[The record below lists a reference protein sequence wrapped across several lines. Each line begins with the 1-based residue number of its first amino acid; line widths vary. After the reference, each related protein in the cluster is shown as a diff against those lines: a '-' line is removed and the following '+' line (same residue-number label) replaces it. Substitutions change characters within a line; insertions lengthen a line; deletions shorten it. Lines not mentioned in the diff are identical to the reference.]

1 MVFCIVTPFSYS
13 KFIMKNCCG
22 IEMKARIFSGIFAK
36 DIMVL
41 ILAVFFYFSTN
52 EKAIYK
58 IPRDFRFFLDLYS
71 EKENHAIV

>member
-1 MVFCIVTPFSYS
+1 
-13 KFIMKNCCG
+13 MKNCCG
-22 IEMKARIFSGIFAK
+22 IEMKARIFSRIFSRIIAT

-58 IPRDFRFFLDLYS
+58 IPGDFRLFLDLYS